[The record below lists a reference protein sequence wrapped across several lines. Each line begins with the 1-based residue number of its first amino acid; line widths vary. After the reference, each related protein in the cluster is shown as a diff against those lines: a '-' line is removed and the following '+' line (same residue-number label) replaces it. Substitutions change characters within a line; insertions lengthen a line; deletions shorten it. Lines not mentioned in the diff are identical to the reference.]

1 MHLDFFESRYCCSYK
16 DSVTLGTHP
25 DLSAVKSRAASVLRI
40 RKSGV
45 CIVYTEVAFLGFTL
59 TIVLT
64 ATLKQ
69 GLLKQAQTFIIP
81 YLHQIMDVLQI
92 VNLKRF
98 WP

>member
-1 MHLDFFESRYCCSYK
+1 MHLDFSESLYCCSYK
-16 DSVTLGTHP
+16 SSITLGTHP
-25 DLSAVKSRAASVLRI
+25 DLSAVKPRAASVLKI
-40 RKSGV
+40 RKPGA

-69 GLLKQAQTFIIP
+69 GLLEQVQSFIIP
-81 YLHQIMDVLQI
+81 HLHQIMHVLQT
-92 VNLKRF
+92 VNLKHF